1 MSNASQEHGD
11 DNARRGFS
19 KLDPDFV
26 LPTHATAEDYWSWP
40 EDVRAEVIDGV
51 VYPKYVDEQGMA
63 AAPLNVH
70 QDVVLEFASVI
81 LPALRRT
88 ECRPYIA
95 PFAVQLDENSTR
107 TVEPD
112 ITVICDPAMLRE
124 RGCVGGPPWVIE
136 VLSPTTTRTDQVVK
150 RAAYE
155 KAGVEEYW
163 VVDPAGR
170 IVYIS
175 VLGTDGVYGGT
186 TIHAA
191 PEVIAPRRFPELTF
205 DLEQIFSVL
214 DRDGES
220 RQRDC

>member
-1 MSNASQEHGD
+1 MSDPSREHE
-11 DNARRGFS
+11 NVTARKGFS

-26 LPTHATAEDYWSWP
+26 LPTHATSEDYWSWP
-40 EDVRAEVIDGV
+40 EDVRAEIIDGV

-63 AAPLNVH
+63 AAPLNDH
-70 QDVVLEFASVI
+70 QELSGEFFARMH
-81 LPALRRT
+81 ARLRGT

-95 PFAVQLDENSTR
+95 PFAVLLDQDSSR

-112 ITVICDPAMLRE
+112 ITVICDPTMLRD
-124 RGCVGGPPWVIE
+124 RGCVGAPAWIIE
-136 VLSPTTTRTDQVVK
+136 VLSPTTTRNDQVVK

-170 IVYIS
+170 IVYVS
-175 VLGTDGVYGGT
+175 LLGSDGTYGGT

-191 PEVIAPRRFPELTF
+191 PEVISPRRFPDLTF

-214 DRDGES
+214 DRPHGRSSDA
-220 RQRDC
+220 